1 MAFWILIAVMTA
13 ASLLFVLMP
22 LMRDGGS
29 RQRRR
34 AESTLRAARDAGLLD
49 SEEFARKLAALD
61 QRGAPSQPPARGAA
75 AGLSLLLPFAAA
87 ALYFHLGE
95 PRALDPDARAPG
107 VARMAAQGGS
117 EAADAPDMEQA
128 VQGLAQRLRE
138 DPDNLDGWLLLGR
151 AYKAME
157 RFEPALEALTQA
169 YRLAPDN
176 PDVMIEYAEGK
187 ALAAPRRRIEGENL
201 ALIEQAVELQPDH
214 QRGIWLLGVAAM
226 QGGRPKDAVDRWET
240 LRQLISSDLS
250 AVQALDEQIEAARQ
264 AAGLPPARVS
274 TAIVESA
281 EGQSATPAEP
291 ASPAGSDDA
300 AGGPRLTVIVDI
312 APALRE
318 RLSASDVLF
327 VFARPAQGSRMPLAI
342 QRLPAANLPVTVT
355 LDDSQSMMPA
365 LKLSTMPE
373 VVVGARVSSSGQAI
387 PQPGDF
393 EGLSAPL
400 PNTTSEPI
408 RLTIDQVVE

>member
-22 LMRDGGS
+22 LMRDGAG

-34 AESTLRAARDAGLLD
+34 AEATLRAARDAGLLD
-49 SEEFARKLAALD
+49 DDEFGRKLSALES
-61 QRGAPSQPPARGAA
+61 RPVGSQPPARGAA

-95 PRALDPDARAPG
+95 PRALDPAARAPG
-107 VARMAAQGGS
+107 QTSMAAAQGD
-117 EAADAPDMEQA
+117 AAGAAPEMEQA
-128 VQGLAQRLRE
+128 VQGLAERLRQE
-138 DPDNLDGWLLLGR
+138 PDNLEGWLLLGR

-169 YRLAPDN
+169 YRLAPDD

-201 ALIEQAVELQPDH
+201 ALIEQAVEKQPDH

-226 QGGRPKDAVDRWET
+226 QGGRPKEAVDRWET
-240 LRQLISSDLS
+240 LRQLISSDLA

-274 TAIVESA
+274 TAVVESA
-281 EGQSATPAEP
+281 EAP
-291 ASPAGSDDA
+291 ASNESPPVPAS
-300 AGGPRLTVIVDI
+300 GGPSLTVIVDI
-312 APALRE
+312 DPALRE

-327 VFARPAQGSRMPLAI
+327 VFARPAEGSRMPLAI

-387 PQPGDF
+387 PQPGDL

-400 PNTTSEPI
+400 ANTTSTPI